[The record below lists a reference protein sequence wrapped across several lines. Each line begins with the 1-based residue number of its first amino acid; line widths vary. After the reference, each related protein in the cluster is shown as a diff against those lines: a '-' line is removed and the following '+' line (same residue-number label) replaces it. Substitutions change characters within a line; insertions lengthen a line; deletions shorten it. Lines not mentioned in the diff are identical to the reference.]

1 MNDDPELIPLS
12 IVEHRTAIARM
23 KQLELAVEK
32 EAIVLEEKKR
42 NICRIDLALSEFDN
56 LLSEFVVMLR
66 GIPDKI
72 QTIVPAMKPK
82 QYKELQE
89 FISSQIDRM
98 GEKRLYL
105 AIESTAEEK
114 QAASDVVRESTR
126 KAAKRNKK
134 DEK

>member
-1 MNDDPELIPLS
+1 MSDNDELIPLS
-12 IVEHRTAIARM
+12 IVEHRTAIAKM

-32 EAIVLEEKKR
+32 DIISLEEKKR

-98 GEKRLYL
+98 SEKRLYL
-105 AIESTAEEK
+105 SIESTAEEK
-114 QAASDVVRESTR
+114 QAAT
-126 KAAKRNKK
+126 AAKNESIKK
-134 DEK
+134 SSRTKKKE

>member
-98 GEKRLYL
+98 SEKRLYL
-105 AIESTAEEK
+105 SIESTAEEK
-114 QAASDVVRESTR
+114 QAAT
-126 KAAKRNKK
+126 AAKNESIKK
-134 DEK
+134 SSRTKKKE